1 MKENDL
7 VQLRRV
13 ISVLVGACLLLTACS
28 RSTPA
33 GGVISGHLVMV
44 GGPANARIPVSGS
57 VSVDGSDLTVSVGS
71 DGSYS
76 IRVPAGRH
84 VLTGT
89 SPLYGGGASEC
100 DAPKPVVVVAGGE
113 TPADVL
119 CQMK

>member
-1 MKENDL
+1 MQPRWL
-7 VQLRRV
+7 
-13 ISVLVGACLLLTACS
+13 ISVLVGTCLLLTACS
-28 RSTPA
+28 RSTPTD
-33 GGVISGHLVMV
+33 GVISGHLAMV

-57 VSVDGSDLTVSVGS
+57 VSVDGPDLTVSVGS

-89 SPLYGGGASEC
+89 SPLYGGDASEC
-100 DAPKPVVVVAGGE
+100 DALKPVVVVTGGE
-113 TPADVL
+113 TSADVL